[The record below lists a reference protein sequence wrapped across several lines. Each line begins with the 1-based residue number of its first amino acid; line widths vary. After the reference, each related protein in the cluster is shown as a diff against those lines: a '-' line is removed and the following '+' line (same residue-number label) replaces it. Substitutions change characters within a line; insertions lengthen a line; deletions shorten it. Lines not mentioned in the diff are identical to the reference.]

1 MIDFSQWI
9 DLRAFF
15 IALIIGTILAY
26 LRIDRPRVVYRYPTP
41 WNAGKVTYIDEAN
54 VCYKY
59 KVNRVECPTD
69 KSKISEIP
77 LQFNENRD
85 K

>member
-1 MIDFSQWI
+1 MDFSQWI

-15 IALIIGTILAY
+15 IAFLLGLLFVY
-26 LRIDRPRVVYRYPTP
+26 LRMDTPRVVYKYPTP
-41 WNAGKVTYIDEAN
+41 WNAGQITYIDEAN

-59 KVNRVECPTD
+59 RVERVECPAD
-69 KSKISEIP
+69 KRLISEIP
-77 LQFNENRD
+77 LQFNENQD